1 VFFAQIALDLPAI
14 LGLTMMAVGTTLQ
27 RGVGDNSLIV
37 TVILLCTTTSLTTHI
52 TNVLRLLLRMRAQ
65 GAHMKDAPTT
75 AVLQESAI
83 AGEQE
88 QKEKSSSH
96 VHAIRY
102 NRVIIGLIIAVML
115 NVFLNLAGLDSVQGF
130 EFSALHQ
137 TWFAIVAFEILT
149 CGDLSL
155 EFFAMFT
162 NGFNSE
168 KEYFY
173 KSVLR
178 KSNYTGWLI
187 VLGLLVLQ
195 LHQRYWL
202 CPAYKLIDTI
212 SRPTLCCY
220 N

>member
-1 VFFAQIALDLPAI
+1 
-14 LGLTMMAVGTTLQ
+14 MAVGTTLQ

-102 NRVIIGLIIAVML
+102 NRVIIGLIIALML
-115 NVFLNLAGLDSVQGF
+115 YVFINLAGLDSVQGS
-130 EFSALHQ
+130 EFSVLHQ
-137 TWFAIVAFEILT
+137 SWFALIAFVILV

-155 EFFAMFT
+155 EFFAVFYHQ
-162 NGFNSE
+162 FNSE
-168 KEYFY
+168 KHFLY
-173 KSVLR
+173 KSIQQ
-178 KSNYTGWLI
+178 KSSSTGWLI
-187 VLGLLVLQ
+187 IFGLLLLE
-195 LHQRYWL
+195 LHQRYESMFV
-202 CPAYKLIDTI
+202 CNI
-212 SRPTLCCY
+212 
-220 N
+220 